1 MNSYYKI
8 IKGEEILVKVKTKS
22 DIGFWQYQLLG
33 WLSLFMERG
42 NDFFLI
48 TKKRILLII
57 KDELKFNQ
65 EYSDFSKIEFNS
77 NNNLVTFQDANS
89 NLQKVSLTQ
98 LKLDYDDYQY
108 LKQKLNT

>member
-1 MNSYYKI
+1 MNPYYKI
-8 IKGEEILVKVKTKS
+8 IKDEEILVKIKTKS
-22 DIGFWQYQLLG
+22 DIGFWQYQLFG

-42 NDFFLI
+42 HDFFLI
-48 TKKRILLII
+48 TEKKVLLII

-77 NNNLVTFQDANS
+77 KSDIVTFQDVNS
-89 NLQKVSLTQ
+89 NLQKMSLTQ

-108 LKQKLNT
+108 LKQKLKN